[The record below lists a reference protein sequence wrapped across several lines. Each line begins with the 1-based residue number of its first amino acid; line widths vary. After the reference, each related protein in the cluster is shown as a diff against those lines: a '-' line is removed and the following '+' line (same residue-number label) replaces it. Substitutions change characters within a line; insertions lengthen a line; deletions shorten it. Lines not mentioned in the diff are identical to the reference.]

1 MAPGFCCLLH
11 RYLSSRWFRLSKN
24 FLKSWSA
31 RDSYPVK
38 LQSLIFFSY
47 RILHISATAS
57 IFFWNKIWSNIIGKG
72 KLYCWKHASVI
83 LFFHFFFFALSSF
96 EIARI
101 LASAQCF
108 KPDFSV
114 MFVVFDAEESGC
126 KGSQEFIASHLKPHL
141 KITGGS
147 IQGAYILDT
156 LLNYDSRPGSQHYSK
171 VYTIIN

>member
-1 MAPGFCCLLH
+1 MHML
-11 RYLSSRWFRLSKN
+11 
-24 FLKSWSA
+24 FLFFIS
-31 RDSYPVK
+31 
-38 LQSLIFFSY
+38 FFS
-47 RILHISATAS
+47 
-57 IFFWNKIWSNIIGKG
+57 
-72 KLYCWKHASVI
+72 
-83 LFFHFFFFALSSF
+83 LSSF

-171 VYTIIN
+171 VYTIINLVSFY